1 MKHCQ
6 WCDNQFKPN
15 VSYQI
20 YCSADCREKATREK
34 IAERYARNRL
44 QKLSR
49 KNRKCKNC
57 GSKLSI
63 YNDEPT
69 CSVCDINPSE
79 VNKVLKELKEIADGK
94 IELN

>member
-6 WCDNQFKPN
+6 WCDTQFNPN

-20 YCSADCREKATREK
+20 YCSSECRDLATREK

-44 QKLSR
+44 LKASR

-57 GSKLSI
+57 GATLSI
-63 YNDEPT
+63 YNDEQT
-69 CSVCDINPSE
+69 CAGCDINPSE
-79 VNKVLKELKEIADGK
+79 VIKTLKELKGIADGK
-94 IELN
+94 IEFD

>member
-6 WCDNQFKPN
+6 WCDSQFNPN

-20 YCSADCREKATREK
+20 YCSAECREKATREK

-44 QKLSR
+44 QKPSR

-57 GSKLSI
+57 GSTLSI
-63 YNDEPT
+63 YNDEPI
-69 CSVCDINPSE
+69 CSGCDINPSE
-79 VNKVLKELKEIADGK
+79 VNKVLKELKGIADGK